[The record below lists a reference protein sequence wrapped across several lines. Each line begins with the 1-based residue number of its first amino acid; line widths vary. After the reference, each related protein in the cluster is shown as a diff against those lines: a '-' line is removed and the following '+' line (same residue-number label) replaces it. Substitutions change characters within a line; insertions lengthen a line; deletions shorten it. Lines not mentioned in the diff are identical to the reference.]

1 MEESKG
7 KSLIEAEGEGKRQ
20 RVGGPMRN
28 KIKGGGREA
37 KRIKPGDDKAG

>member
-1 MEESKG
+1 MKESKG
-7 KSLIEAEGEGKRQ
+7 TSHIEAEGERKRQ

-37 KRIKPGDDKAG
+37 KWIKPEDDKAG